1 MSSSNNNPMT
11 TIECV
16 TLISDDSEDGDSID
30 ASVPPPA
37 KVMAKSR
44 NSISGVVSSDTN
56 AFPQSIGRSASMI
69 GGMAASGSGKDALT
83 DAEGRRI
90 SRRKKNK
97 VEYFEV
103 AKPSADGSSMTHI
116 PISTSADGGSLLT
129 SGKAFTMISDIRNDS
144 RTRNNNKDRPGTP
157 QNASTSASSTA
168 GLKETDPIPYK
179 EILTGVEGAAF
190 QSRLP
195 CDKMTSGEAACF
207 PEITKDGLAS
217 QRVFLNIRNRVLQM
231 WIEDPKTQL
240 TYEASLQNMEEPFDS
255 DPMLVQKI
263 HAFLERHGF
272 INFGI
277 FKRTKPIPL
286 KKLGKV
292 IVIGAGI
299 SGLAAAQQLQQFG
312 MEVVVLEARDRV
324 GGRIATFR
332 KNNYFADLGAMVV
345 TGIYGNPITTLSR
358 QTGMEMVPIKQAC
371 PLYGPCGKPVA
382 KHKDDMVCSRLFVL
396 FVICLFYYVYMF
408 FLLLFKIYIGSSLL
422 NRPKN

>member
-1 MSSSNNNPMT
+1 MNPAT
-11 TIECV
+11 NIECV
-16 TLISDDSEDGDSID
+16 TLISDESDDGDSNE
-30 ASVPPPA
+30 ASAPPPA

-44 NSISGVVSSDTN
+44 NSISGIVSEHPENSV
-56 AFPQSIGRSASMI
+56 ASFPHTFSHQLPRSASMI
-69 GGMAASGSGKDALT
+69 GIASGSGKDAMT

-103 AKPSADGSSMTHI
+103 AKPSADGSITQI
-116 PISTSADGGSLLT
+116 PISSSTDLLT
-129 SGKAFTMISDIRNDS
+129 SGKTFTMVSDIRSDS
-144 RTRNNNKDRPGTP
+144 RTRNKDRPSTP
-157 QNASTSASSTA
+157 QNPSTSATTA
-168 GLKETDPIPYK
+168 GLKEADPIPYK

-217 QRVFLNIRNRVLQM
+217 QRVFLNIRNRILQM

-277 FKRTKPIPL
+277 FKRTKPIPS

-371 PLYGPCGKPVA
+371 PLYGSCGKPVA
-382 KHKDDMVCSRLFVL
+382 KHKDDMVSAAGAVFHL
-396 FVICLFYYVYMF
+396 
-408 FLLLFKIYIGSSLL
+408 S
-422 NRPKN
+422 

>member
-1 MSSSNNNPMT
+1 MASSTTPSANHPLT

-16 TLISDDSEDGDSID
+16 TLISDDSDDADSFE
-30 ASVPPPA
+30 ANVPPPP
-37 KVMAKSR
+37 KVVVKSR
-44 NSISGVVSSDTN
+44 NSISSAALDLAS
-56 AFPQSIGRSASMI
+56 AAIAYSHPMAPRSASMT
-69 GGMAASGSGKDALT
+69 GMPSGSGKDVLT
-83 DAEGRRI
+83 DADGRRI

-103 AKPSADGSSMTHI
+103 AKPSVDGSMTQI
-116 PISTSADGGSLLT
+116 PIHTSADANLLT
-129 SGKAFTMISDIRNDS
+129 SGKAFTMVSDIRNDA
-144 RTRNNNKDRPGTP
+144 RTRNKDRPATP
-157 QNASTSASSTA
+157 QNASASNSST

-240 TYEASLQNMEEPFDS
+240 TYEAALQHMEEPFDS
-255 DPMLVQKI
+255 DPLLVQKI

-277 FKRTKPIPL
+277 FKRSKPIPS

-371 PLYGPCGKPVA
+371 PLFGSCGKPVA
-382 KHKDDMVCSRLFVL
+382 KHKDDMV
-396 FVICLFYYVYMF
+396 
-408 FLLLFKIYIGSSLL
+408 SS
-422 NRPKN
+422 

>member
-1 MSSSNNNPMT
+1 MASTTTTTTPAASNNPT
-11 TIECV
+11 STIECV
-16 TLISDDSEDGDSID
+16 TLISDDSDDGDSME
-30 ASVPPPA
+30 ASAAPPA
-37 KVMAKSR
+37 KVIVKSR
-44 NSISGVVSSDTN
+44 NSISGIGPELSSSLISSSHPT
-56 AFPQSIGRSASMI
+56 GRSASMS
-69 GGMAASGSGKDALT
+69 GLPSGSGGKDVMT

-103 AKPSADGSSMTHI
+103 AK
-116 PISTSADGGSLLT
+116 TSAEGAITSIPVNASEASILS
-129 SGKAFTMISDIRNDS
+129 SGKSFPMVSDIRNDTRS
-144 RTRNNNKDRPGTP
+144 RNKDRPGTP
-157 QNASTSASSTA
+157 QNAS
-168 GLKETDPIPYK
+168 LKEADPIPYK

-207 PEITKDGLAS
+207 PLITKDGLAS
-217 QRVFLNIRNRVLQM
+217 QRVFLNIRNRILQM

-255 DPMLVQKI
+255 DPALVQQV

-277 FKRTKPIPL
+277 FKRSKPIPS

-312 MEVVVLEARDRV
+312 MEVIVLEARDRV

-371 PLYGPCGKPVA
+371 PLFGSCGKPVP
-382 KHKDDMVCSRLFVL
+382 KHKDDMVRP
-396 FVICLFYYVYMF
+396 
-408 FLLLFKIYIGSSLL
+408 YIRIGLGYTFTTFII
-422 NRPKN
+422 RI

>member
-1 MSSSNNNPMT
+1 MT
-11 TIECV
+11 NIECV
-16 TLISDDSEDGDSID
+16 TLISDDSDDGDSIEV
-30 ASVPPPA
+30 SVPPPA
-37 KVMAKSR
+37 KVTAKSR
-44 NSISGVVSSDTN
+44 NSISGTEQQSSGSFASQPN
-56 AFPQSIGRSASMI
+56 AYSTPIPRSASMI
-69 GGMAASGSGKDALT
+69 GMPSGSGKEVMT

-103 AKPSADGSSMTHI
+103 AKPSADGSITQI
-116 PISTSADGGSLLT
+116 PINASSAANLLS
-129 SGKAFTMISDIRNDS
+129 SGKAFTMVPDIRNDS
-144 RTRNNNKDRPGTP
+144 RTRNKDRPGTP
-157 QNASTSASSTA
+157 QNASTSAA
-168 GLKETDPIPYK
+168 GIKEADPIPYK

-240 TYEASLQNMEEPFDS
+240 TYEASLRNMEEPFDS
-255 DPMLVQKI
+255 DPQLVQKI

-277 FKRTKPIPL
+277 FKRSKPIPT
-286 KKLGKV
+286 KKMGKV

-371 PLYGPCGKPVA
+371 PLYGSCGKPVA
-382 KHKDDMVCSRLFVL
+382 KHKDDMVRGIIFNRLKGFG
-396 FVICLFYYVYMF
+396 F
-408 FLLLFKIYIGSSLL
+408 
-422 NRPKN
+422 